1 MKRILLLAAILSI
14 IMSLGSAQESH
25 DMSAIPANSM
35 EDHHMD
41 MGPHMKMTE
50 LRDLKPGD
58 EQRAAQVV
66 DAARQAATK
75 YQDYHAAIADGYEI
89 FLPNLPQKMY
99 HFTKKS
105 YAIEAAVAFHPEH
118 PTSLLYEKH
127 GDDYKLIGVMYTAPK
142 RFTEAQLNERI
153 PLSVAQWHQHTN
165 FCRPPDD
172 RKREFFF
179 PNAKFG
185 LRGSITT
192 KDECEANGGTF
203 MPVIFSWMVHLYPF
217 EKTQD
222 AIWSVERQAP
232 KHGGQP

>member
-1 MKRILLLAAILSI
+1 MRLQLAGTFRVLNTDNICRPMPSRRGPIMKRILLLAAILSI

-99 HFTKKS
+99 
-105 YAIEAAVAFHPEH
+105 
-118 PTSLLYEKH
+118 
-127 GDDYKLIGVMYTAPK
+127 
-142 RFTEAQLNERI
+142 
-153 PLSVAQWHQHTN
+153 PLHQEVL
-165 FCRPPDD
+165 R
-172 RKREFFF
+172 
-179 PNAKFG
+179 
-185 LRGSITT
+185 LRGCRGFPSGAPNFASLRNRVTITNLS
-192 KDECEANGGTF
+192 A
-203 MPVIFSWMVHLYPF
+203 
-217 EKTQD
+217 
-222 AIWSVERQAP
+222 
-232 KHGGQP
+232 

>member
-118 PTSLLYEKH
+118 PTSLLYET
-127 GDDYKLIGVMYTAPK
+127 G
-142 RFTEAQLNERI
+142 
-153 PLSVAQWHQHTN
+153 
-165 FCRPPDD
+165 
-172 RKREFFF
+172 
-179 PNAKFG
+179 
-185 LRGSITT
+185 
-192 KDECEANGGTF
+192 
-203 MPVIFSWMVHLYPF
+203 
-217 EKTQD
+217 
-222 AIWSVERQAP
+222 
-232 KHGGQP
+232 